1 MDRRVGYV
9 DRVRYERRNELAKIA
24 RDRHADI
31 SFILGLSW
39 RVKSW
44 QAHFDY
50 VGGIDTAKIRRGLAS
65 LKDLELSLP
74 KITQVPVQENIR
86 SPPLPSLRDALVQAA
101 PVDFQQRH
109 SRWTTGLGGK
119 GVTKAKQQQQRVR
132 LETERKRRDFAG
144 ILSQIDTE
152 AIARLALNILQSQQQ
167 RQRRRLTVL
176 RQHRPRPRPLPLPQ
190 ISEPFFGSAHVF
202 YAIRFHEDEHHR
214 RGPITW
220 IIKIPAAGTPDT
232 WDRLCA
238 ETLRTEA
245 LLLNTLK
252 TETSVPVP
260 EVIDAD
266 CSPHNDVHVPYL
278 IMEYV
283 RGRRLED
290 VWFDLA
296 AAGGD
301 EAALADRRAQILENV
316 ARAVLPLRRY
326 EFDRGGAPVF
336 DGEGNLAPDAVGPLR
351 ELDVQAMI
359 DAWFA
364 DGEEGGERTPAYR
377 GVGPWD
383 DPHDAYTAMLDAYPP
398 VSEAGEGVDRLLR
411 LLVGYVQEPAAGADS
426 PASSSSSSPTS
437 SSGGAGSSGGGGGGK
452 RKSKNKNQGEKRRRR
467 FVLAHPDLSM
477 RNIILAD
484 DDLSVRAILGWDGA
498 RAAPRSLGPEAL
510 PRWLTR
516 DFNPYVW
523 RWRPGRPTLGL
534 GGKAGS
540 EEEEEDEDEDD
551 EESNRFEDPPWTLR
565 ELRKKYVD
573 IVEKIK
579 AEQEEEEKDGE
590 EGEGDGGGGRGDR
603 EEGEIN
609 VTRQSLLA
617 LTLDVAARD
626 PRCRAAALRRVL
638 DKVSRG
644 PSASPLEDFD
654 FDELVGMLSDS
665 NRQLNGYRL
674 KCLGRNIRELVVK
687 GFVRGAV
694 VW

>member
-1 MDRRVGYV
+1 MTEQPVKGYV
-9 DRVRYERRNELAKIA
+9 DRVRYERRNELTKVA
-24 RDRHADI
+24 RDRHADL

-50 VGGIDTAKIRRGLAS
+50 VGGIDTAKIKRGLAS

-74 KITQVPVQENIR
+74 KITQVPVQGNIG
-86 SPPLPSLRDALVQAA
+86 SPPLPSLRDALAHAA
-101 PVDFQQRH
+101 PVDFHKHR

-119 GVTKAKQQQQRVR
+119 GVITAEQQQRIQ
-132 LETERKRRDFAG
+132 LETERKHRDFAG

-152 AIARLALNILQSQQQ
+152 AIAHLALDILQSQQRR
-167 RQRRRLTVL
+167 RQRRLTVL
-176 RQHRPRPRPLPLPQ
+176 HQNRPRPQPLPLPQ
-190 ISEPFFGSAHVF
+190 ISEAFFGSAHVF
-202 YAIRFHEDEHHR
+202 YIIRFHGDEHHR

-260 EVIDAD
+260 EVVDAD

-278 IMEYV
+278 IMEHV

-301 EAALADRRAQILENV
+301 EAALADRRARILENV
-316 ARAVLPLRRY
+316 ARTVLPLRRY

-336 DGEGNLAPDAVGPLR
+336 DGEGNLTPDAVGPLR
-351 ELDVQAMI
+351 ELDIQAMI

-364 DGEEGGERTPAYR
+364 DGEDGGERTPAYR

-383 DPHDAYTAMLDAYPP
+383 DPRDAYTAMLDAYPP
-398 VSEAGEGVDRLLR
+398 VTEAGEGVDRLLR
-411 LLVGYVQEPAAGADS
+411 LLVRYVQKPGDMGS
-426 PASSSSSSPTS
+426 QSSSSSSVS
-437 SSGGAGSSGGGGGGK
+437 AVGSGNGSG
-452 RKSKNKNQGEKRRRR
+452 RRMSENRDQR
-467 FVLAHPDLSM
+467 TKKFVLAHPDLSM

-498 RAAPRSLGPEAL
+498 RAVPRSLGPEAF

-534 GGKAGS
+534 GAGVKS
-540 EEEEEDEDEDD
+540 GAEEDD
-551 EESNRFEDPPWTLR
+551 EESNRFEDAPWTLR
-565 ELRKKYVD
+565 ELRNEYVD
-573 IVEKIK
+573 IVKRMK
-579 AEQEEEEKDGE
+579 AEDGE
-590 EGEGDGGGGRGDR
+590 KGGRER
-603 EEGEIN
+603 EEEIN

-617 LTLDVAARD
+617 LTLDDAVRD

-644 PSASPLEDFD
+644 TSASPLEDFD
-654 FDELVGMLSDS
+654 FDDLVGMLSDK

-674 KCLGRNIRELVVK
+674 KCLSRNIRELVIK

>member
-1 MDRRVGYV
+1 MTTEQPEKGYV
-9 DRVRYERRNELAKIA
+9 DRVRYERRNELAKVA
-24 RDRHADI
+24 RDRHADL

-50 VGGIDTAKIRRGLAS
+50 VGGIDTAQIRRGLAS
-65 LKDLELSLP
+65 LKDLDLSLP
-74 KITQVPVQENIR
+74 KITQVPAQENIR
-86 SPPLPSLRDALVQAA
+86 SPPLPSLRDALAQAA
-101 PVDFQQRH
+101 PVDFQQGH
-109 SRWTTGLGGK
+109 SRWMTGPRGK
-119 GVTKAKQQQQRVR
+119 GIATAKQQQQQIRS
-132 LETERKRRDFAG
+132 EAERKHRDFAG

-152 AIARLALNILQSQQQ
+152 AIAQLALNILQSQQQ
-167 RQRRRLTVL
+167 RRRRRLTVL
-176 RQHRPRPRPLPLPQ
+176 HQHRPRPRPLPLPQ
-190 ISEPFFGSAHVF
+190 ISDPFFGSAHVF
-202 YAIRFHEDEHHR
+202 YAICFYEDEHHR
-214 RGPITW
+214 RGPVTW

-301 EAALADRRAQILENV
+301 EAALADRRAHILENV
-316 ARAVLPLRRY
+316 ARAVLPLRQY

-383 DPHDAYTAMLDAYPP
+383 DPHEAYTAMLDAYPP

-411 LLVGYVQEPAAGADS
+411 LLVSYVREPTGADS
-426 PASSSSSSPTS
+426 PASSPPSFPTS
-437 SSGGAGSSGGGGGGK
+437 SGRDGSGGGGK
-452 RKSKNKNQGEKRRRR
+452 RKSKNKSQGGRRR

-523 RWRPGRPTLGL
+523 RWRPGRTALGV
-534 GGKAGS
+534 GGKAGG
-540 EEEEEDEDEDD
+540 EEQEGGGED

-565 ELRKKYVD
+565 ELRNKYVD
-573 IVEKIK
+573 IVGRVK
-579 AEQEEEEKDGE
+579 AEEDGG
-590 EGEGDGGGGRGDR
+590 EGEGEGERERDG

-626 PRCRAAALRRVL
+626 PRCRAAALRRIL

-654 FDELVGMLSDS
+654 FDELVGMLSDR

-674 KCLGRNIRELVVK
+674 KCLGRNVRELVVK